1 MAYSDNSM
9 ASLQQWSFR
18 PASFTDSWISDALS
32 RETET
37 FTKALQQ
44 SLSRDTNS
52 ETLITNTN
60 DSNNNSF
67 NQFTKLDQISPT
79 ISGSDPETTSKR
91 RNNLAISNGK
101 ISKRKSRATKRS
113 PVTFIT
119 TDPTNFREQ
128 VQQFTGIPNGNF
140 LHTNLRAPV
149 IKPEPKRFGAG
160 NGSGDLLNGFSLPT
174 LDTSAFLLDQQHHH
188 QPQQQQQ
195 QQPFQIEDDDDDSN
209 LIAHLVN
216 GGSQNQSQMR
226 MMESSVGL
234 GFDFDFQ
241 SFPTLESFGVI

>member
-1 MAYSDNSM
+1 MAYSDNSV
-9 ASLQQWSFR
+9 ASLQPWSFNLT
-18 PASFTDSWISDALS
+18 SFTDSWTLDA
-32 RETET
+32 ETET

-52 ETLITNTN
+52 ETLITTTN

-67 NQFTKLDQISPT
+67 NQFTHISPT

-140 LHTNLRAPV
+140 LHGNLRAPV
-149 IKPEPKRFGAG
+149 VKPEPKRYGAG
-160 NGSGDLLNGFSLPT
+160 NGSSDLLNSYSLPT
-174 LDTSAFLLDQQHHH
+174 LDTSTFLLNQQQH
-188 QPQQQQQ
+188 QPQKQQQQQ
-195 QQPFQIEDDDDDSN
+195 QAFQIDDDDDSN
-209 LIAHLVN
+209 LISHLVN

>member
-1 MAYSDNSM
+1 MAYSDM
-9 ASLQQWSFR
+9 AGLQPWSFN
-18 PASFTDSWISDALS
+18 PTSLTDSWTLDA
-32 RETET
+32 ETEAL
-37 FTKALQQ
+37 TKALQQ

-52 ETLITNTN
+52 ETLITTTN

-67 NQFTKLDQISPT
+67 NQFTQFSPA

-140 LHTNLRAPV
+140 LHANLYAPV

-160 NGSGDLLNGFSLPT
+160 NGNSDLLNSYSLPT
-174 LDTSAFLLDQQHHH
+174 LDTSTFLLNQQR
-188 QPQQQQQ
+188 QRTQQQQQ
-195 QQPFQIEDDDDDSN
+195 QQQQAFQIDDDDDSN
-209 LIAHLVN
+209 LISHLVT

-226 MMESSVGL
+226 MMESSLGL
-234 GFDFDFQ
+234 GFDFDFQSQ

>member
-1 MAYSDNSM
+1 MAYSDNTM
-9 ASLQQWSFR
+9 ASLQPWSSFR
-18 PASFTDSWISDALS
+18 PTSFTDSWISDALS

-44 SLSRDTNS
+44 SLSRDNNS
-52 ETLITNTN
+52 ETLITTAN

-67 NQFTKLDQISPT
+67 NQFTQISPA
-79 ISGSDPETTSKR
+79 ISCSDPETTSKR

-140 LHTNLRAPV
+140 LPTNLHAPV

-160 NGSGDLLNGFSLPT
+160 NGTSDLLNSYSLPT
-174 LDTSAFLLDQQHHH
+174 LDTSTFLLNQQHHQH

-195 QQPFQIEDDDDDSN
+195 QAFQIDDDDD
-209 LIAHLVN
+209 LISHLVN
-216 GGSQNQSQMR
+216 AGSQNQSQMR

-234 GFDFDFQ
+234 GFDYDFQ